1 MTLLDMMDTKLN
13 AYSRIE
19 VNNCSAVNTKSPISR
34 EAKLKSQ
41 SNLNKNVIIFVI
53 FLFNI

>member
-34 EAKLKSQ
+34 EANLKSQ
-41 SNLNKNVIIFVI
+41 SNKKKML
-53 FLFNI
+53 LSL